1 MASYQ
6 MGSTASEQC
15 ALHSPS
21 CSATGTGCWT
31 DSKLVVVWM
40 PFIWTFPKL
49 SIKLSM
55 VYSYISS
62 KHVRSMAVLA
72 VGSQHFLTPPT
83 DNKQLWWTAESLSY
97 AQGTVLGPILFLV
110 HIAGIADSLS
120 ADTEASS
127 FADDT
132 RVLRGI
138 KNVTDC
144 TSLQSDLVK
153 VYRWAE
159 AANMH
164 FNTDKFE
171 CLRFWAKA
179 GDAPDFKYLA
189 PDNAEI
195 QVKSNLR
202 DLGVE
207 ISSDFTF
214 KIHISKT
221 VTAAS
226 RLAGWA
232 LRTFRRRGFGVMK
245 TIWKSII
252 QPRLDYCSQ
261 LWSPDDQYSINSIES
276 VQRHFLS
283 KVSGL
288 ASLNHWE
295 RLKRMGFYSQERRR
309 ERYMIIFVWKISQGL
324 VQGYTIDFNDSER
337 RGMLAVTKP
346 YISCEKGQG
355 SLSGS
360 ERL

>member
-1 MASYQ
+1 M
-6 MGSTASEQC
+6 
-15 ALHSPS
+15 PS
-21 CSATGTGCWT
+21 AKW
-31 DSKLVVVWM
+31 
-40 PFIWTFPKL
+40 
-49 SIKLSM
+49 
-55 VYSYISS
+55 SS
-62 KHVRSMAVLA
+62 
-72 VGSQHFLTPPT
+72 
-83 DNKQLWWTAESLSY
+83 
-97 AQGTVLGPILFLV
+97 QGTVLGPFVFLV

-159 AANMH
+159 AVNMH

-346 YISCEKGQG
+346 YISSAPAAVKRAREASLGVKGC
-355 SLSGS
+355 
-360 ERL
+360 RLFNLLAMSIRSMKSTTVDQFK